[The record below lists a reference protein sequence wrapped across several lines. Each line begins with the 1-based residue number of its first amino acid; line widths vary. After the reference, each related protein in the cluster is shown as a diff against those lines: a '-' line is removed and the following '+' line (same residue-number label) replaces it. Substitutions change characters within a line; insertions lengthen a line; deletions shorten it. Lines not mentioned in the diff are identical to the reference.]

1 MRHFARIS
9 ASVFAGVFAFALT
22 FLMAVYLQ
30 TALYGEKSLEND
42 AGPQF
47 GVVALAALLGVL
59 AAIVTFA
66 KVFARL
72 RERRSNMAP
81 K

>member
-1 MRHFARIS
+1 MRHLARIS
-9 ASVFAGVFAFALT
+9 ASVFAGVFVFALT
-22 FLMAVYLQ
+22 FVIAVYLQ
-30 TALYGEKSLEND
+30 TVLYGEKALEND

-72 RERRSNMAP
+72 RERRSNTAP